1 MNFESMLVIAS
12 SARKYCYY
20 AREARESFASELNFT
35 SLRQQNQNATIYF
48 YLNIYP
54 KGILITTKADIA
66 AGNLKFSIVNH
77 FLNKFNSY
85 ISHKSGGNRIH
96 R

>member
-1 MNFESMLVIAS
+1 MNSNLFLPD
-12 SARKYCYY
+12 
-20 AREARESFASELNFT
+20 ELNFT

-66 AGNLKFSIVNH
+66 AGNLKI
-77 FLNKFNSY
+77 
-85 ISHKSGGNRIH
+85 
-96 R
+96 